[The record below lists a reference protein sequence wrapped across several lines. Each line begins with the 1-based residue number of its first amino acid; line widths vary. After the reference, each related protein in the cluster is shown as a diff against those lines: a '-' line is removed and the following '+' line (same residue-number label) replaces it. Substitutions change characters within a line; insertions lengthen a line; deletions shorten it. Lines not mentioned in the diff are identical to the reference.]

1 MKDQVDQLQANGAA
15 AACLN
20 STQTREQQLE
30 VMTGCRTGQI
40 RLLYIARERL
50 MLIIPLSIWR
60 TGIRCY

>member
-1 MKDQVDQLQANGAA
+1 MKDQVDQLQANGVA

-40 RLLYIARERL
+40 RLLYIAPER
-50 MLIIPLSIWR
+50 
-60 TGIRCY
+60 